1 MARLHALKIAI
12 FLGLF
17 GPGLVLAQSTIAQW
31 TLESKEIITEAYTA
45 GETNTTFGIFCSA
58 NQCMFYIHQPSV
70 CLPNQRYPALVRNQ
84 IQTYAITMKCTLVG
98 NKLFLILE
106 PFNTMLQASQIG
118 EQIHFAFALQSA
130 EFMTAR
136 FSLSGARQAIQEV
149 LQISAK
155 KAVPKPPVTPQPNPP
170 KVIPPARSNPRDS
183 TT

>member
-1 MARLHALKIAI
+1 MARLHALIIAI
-12 FLGLF
+12 FWGLL
-17 GPGLVLAQSTIAQW
+17 GPGVATAQTTISQW

-45 GETNTTFGIFCSA
+45 GETNTTFGVFCSA
-58 NQCMFYIHQPSV
+58 NQCMFYVHQPSV
-70 CLPNQRYPALVRNQ
+70 CLPNQRYPVLVRNQ

-106 PFNTMLQASQIG
+106 PFNTMLQATQIG
-118 EQIHFAFALQSA
+118 EQIHFAFALQSV

-136 FSLSGARQAIQEV
+136 FSLSGARQAIQEA

-155 KAVPKPPVTPQPNPP
+155 KGAPKPPATPQPNPP
-170 KVIPPARSNPRDS
+170 KVMPPSRPNSKDS